1 MQVQKLLTL
10 KDSAALLSVSLEF
23 LKKLRREKRLR
34 VIKLGRAVRVSEQE
48 LERLCREEFGK

>member
-10 KDSAALLSVSLEF
+10 KDSAALLSVSVEF
-23 LKKLRREKRLR
+23 LKKLRREKRLH
-34 VIKLGRAVRVSEQE
+34 VVKLGRAVRVSEQE

>member
-48 LERLCREEFGK
+48 LERLCREEFSK